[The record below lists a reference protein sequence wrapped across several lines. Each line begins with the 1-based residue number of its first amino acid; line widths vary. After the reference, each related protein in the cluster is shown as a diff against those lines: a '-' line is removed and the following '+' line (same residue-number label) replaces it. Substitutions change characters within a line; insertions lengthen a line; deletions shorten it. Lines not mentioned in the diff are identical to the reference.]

1 MNKNVILAIG
11 AVLVAVGVFKPDFS
25 SLLERGV
32 PSVTVPSVEVSEPT
46 DPVLLA
52 DALKVS
58 EALKGGPNAK
68 VDGMSLSGLYADI
81 AKLVSLEGA
90 DEVVRT
96 TSELVE
102 VNSVAGSLMNLKLQ
116 GKYPGLS
123 EAAKTLV
130 VKAIGDD
137 VAVLN
142 EENRRAAV
150 AAFEA
155 LAWGCQEGAK

>member
-1 MNKNVILAIG
+1 
-11 AVLVAVGVFKPDFS
+11 
-25 SLLERGV
+25 
-32 PSVTVPSVEVSEPT
+32 
-46 DPVLLA
+46 
-52 DALKVS
+52 
-58 EALKGGPNAK
+58 
-68 VDGMSLSGLYADI
+68 
-81 AKLVSLEGA
+81 
-90 DEVVRT
+90 
-96 TSELVE
+96 
-102 VNSVAGSLMNLKLQ
+102 MNLKLQ

-123 EAAKTLV
+123 EAARTLV